1 MKIRI
6 FATLAVIA
14 LIAVG
19 VFINTAKPLA
29 PDVSLTTL
37 QGERI
42 DTASL
47 HGKVALVNFWA
58 TTCSTCIAE
67 MPQLIATHQK
77 FAARGLETVAIAM
90 DYDPPEQ
97 VRAYV
102 EKNALPFKVAL
113 DTDGAAAK
121 RFEGVRLT
129 PTTFLIDRQGR
140 IVHKYLGAPDFDA
153 LHVLLE
159 KLVAEAG

>member
-6 FATLAVIA
+6 FATLTVFA
-14 LIAVG
+14 LVAVG
-19 VFINTAKPLA
+19 IFVYTAKPLA
-29 PDVSLTTL
+29 PDASLTTL
-37 QGERI
+37 QGEHI

-47 HGKVALVNFWA
+47 RGKVVLVNFWA
-58 TTCSTCIAE
+58 TTCSSCIAE
-67 MPQLIATHQK
+67 MPLLIATHQK
-77 FAARGLETVAIAM
+77 FAARGLETLAIAM

-97 VRAYV
+97 VRAYA

-113 DTDGAAAK
+113 DPDGAAAK
-121 RFEGVRLT
+121 SFEGVRLT

-140 IVHKYLGAPDFDA
+140 IVHKYLGPPDFNA